1 MNTPRPSNLQAP
13 AGTTTDYVVIWFPPN
28 GDREKKFGLDEDK
41 ARAHAGQ
48 PQIAEWNP
56 ILVLQ
61 HTTVTEE
68 ILPLAG
74 HQVTRDGAP
83 AEDRCTHCNAT
94 LPHQGTSWKES
105 RACTRNERN
114 WIV

>member
-1 MNTPRPSNLQAP
+1 MTTPRTHSELAP
-13 AGTTTDYVVIWFPPN
+13 TKIDYVVVWFPPN

-56 ILVLQ
+56 ILVLR

-68 ILPLAG
+68 ILPLA
-74 HQVTRDGAP
+74 TPDP
-83 AEDRCTHCNAT
+83 AEPVEDRCTHCNAT

-105 RACTRNERN
+105 GTCVRNERN
-114 WIV
+114 WFI